1 MPALDQR
8 GAVLQ
13 NGVHALHD
21 AVGRQAAVL
30 HGQVHAAARGDHAH
44 AELVGRRKLR
54 AEQITAPGREDIVV
68 IEAGRAAV
76 FHQLAHAGQRGSVHD
91 LGIEVF
97 PDLIERLEPG
107 KQFKI
112 LYLRQI
118 ARELLIKMVVRI
130 NEAGIAQQMG
140 AVQHLVGLNGKI
152 RADGADTS
160 VLAVQVDVPEHA
172 VRIVAG
178 DHGVKIANEQGS
190 HTGSSFVRR
199 GMRRLCF
206 YSSTVSRRCQS

>member
-1 MPALDQR
+1 M
-8 GAVLQ
+8 
-13 NGVHALHD
+13 HD
-21 AVGRQAAVL
+21 V
-30 HGQVHAAARGDHAH
+30 
-44 AELVGRRKLR
+44 
-54 AEQITAPGREDIVV
+54 
-68 IEAGRAAV
+68 
-76 FHQLAHAGQRGSVHD
+76 
-91 LGIEVF
+91 GIEVF

-107 KQFKI
+107 EQFKI

-172 VRIVAG
+172 VR
-178 DHGVKIANEQGS
+178 E
-190 HTGSSFVRR
+190 
-199 GMRRLCF
+199 
-206 YSSTVSRRCQS
+206 

>member
-1 MPALDQR
+1 
-8 GAVLQ
+8 
-13 NGVHALHD
+13 
-21 AVGRQAAVL
+21 
-30 HGQVHAAARGDHAH
+30 
-44 AELVGRRKLR
+44 
-54 AEQITAPGREDIVV
+54 
-68 IEAGRAAV
+68 
-76 FHQLAHAGQRGSVHD
+76 
-91 LGIEVF
+91 
-97 PDLIERLEPG
+97 
-107 KQFKI
+107 
-112 LYLRQI
+112 
-118 ARELLIKMVVRI
+118 
-130 NEAGIAQQMG
+130 MG